1 VRTKLIIDGEAGNNG
16 TDAAKTQNET
26 VYGPVVLA
34 GGFQTSSF
42 SD

>member
-1 VRTKLIIDGEAGNNG
+1 MAGRETAG

-26 VYGPVVLA
+26 VESHIVLA
-34 GGFQTSSF
+34 GGFQTSSL